1 MRLVVG
7 DPLPMVDATVE
18 GDVDAE
24 GQKSHGCEFLVAAN
38 AWIKKNRE
46 AASS

>member
-1 MRLVVG
+1 V
-7 DPLPMVDATVE
+7 VDAAVQ
-18 GDVDAE
+18 GGVDAE